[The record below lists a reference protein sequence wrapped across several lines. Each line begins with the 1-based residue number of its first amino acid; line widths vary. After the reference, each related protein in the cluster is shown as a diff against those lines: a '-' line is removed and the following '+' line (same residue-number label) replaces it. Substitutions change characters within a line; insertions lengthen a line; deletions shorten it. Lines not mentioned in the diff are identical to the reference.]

1 MQLLEAHLDA
11 GLIDIAQVDQFRQ
24 SIETERANLL
34 QSRNGLQNQF
44 EGFKTG
50 TLGLPPDLPIVL
62 DESLIKPFQFLNPE
76 IAKIQADLSTL
87 IDTFG
92 ELETLPTVDA
102 LQKTLQQQQALR
114 LRIDERMLDVRQEI
128 ERLEAATPVRF
139 ETMTPTEQRMLKLDI
154 QQLVDNLDQ
163 ITKNFEQT
171 GATLTALEK
180 GLSEPNRQ
188 ATVPAIIAANVEM
201 ASLLGELT
209 LVEARARLETISVEK
224 IKLSSTDALE
234 IARTN
239 RLDWMNNR
247 AALVDT
253 WRLIEF
259 NGNRLE
265 SNLDV
270 VLNGE
275 MGTVGDNAVKFR
287 ARDTTMSAGLRFDTP
302 FNRRVERNDFRQQLI
317 FYQQARRQM
326 IQYEDG
332 VNRGLRTLLRELE
345 QLRINLE
352 IQRRAVAISIRRVD
366 QTRENFNKPTP
377 PPEPG
382 QKITQFG
389 PTAALN
395 LLTALSDLRS
405 SQNNFMSVWLNYQ
418 AGRMRLLRDLG
429 IIQIDDDGVWIEQS
443 VQEAVNAAIAEVPV
457 EMPPD
462 VPHQWYETLDNL
474 PQSDDVESNGEASNN
489 SLDIEG
495 RRAAPG
501 SSADVARAGNENLN
515 TANAGLVERL
525 LGTRFASIFAGQ
537 QNTRTS
543 KIKSVTAA
551 RHRTSTS
558 KQERRLQEN
567 QNKAAT
573 PAVAEF
579 ESQAR
584 QQSRQNSDS
593 TVTQSSTR
601 NIQSQSFSRGQQVRV
616 PLSIGPI
623 RPVSFKSPAPSA
635 TSAPVASSENSTS
648 QKRASLNTD
657 NAHPVRPENKSKQ
670 PVQLIRSSGG
680 WKTTRK

>member
-1 MQLLEAHLDA
+1 
-11 GLIDIAQVDQFRQ
+11 
-24 SIETERANLL
+24 
-34 QSRNGLQNQF
+34 
-44 EGFKTG
+44 
-50 TLGLPPDLPIVL
+50 
-62 DESLIKPFQFLNPE
+62 
-76 IAKIQADLSTL
+76 
-87 IDTFG
+87 
-92 ELETLPTVDA
+92 
-102 LQKTLQQQQALR
+102 
-114 LRIDERMLDVRQEI
+114 
-128 ERLEAATPVRF
+128 
-139 ETMTPTEQRMLKLDI
+139 
-154 QQLVDNLDQ
+154 
-163 ITKNFEQT
+163 
-171 GATLTALEK
+171 
-180 GLSEPNRQ
+180 
-188 ATVPAIIAANVEM
+188 
-201 ASLLGELT
+201 
-209 LVEARARLETISVEK
+209 
-224 IKLSSTDALE
+224 
-234 IARTN
+234 
-239 RLDWMNNR
+239 MNNR

-377 PPEPG
+377 PPLPG

-405 SQNNFMSVWLNYQ
+405 SQNNFMSVWLNYH

-443 VQEAVNAAIAEVPV
+443 VQEAVNAAIAGVPV

-474 PQSDDVESNGEASNN
+474 PKSDDDVSNDDAANN
-489 SLDIEG
+489 SLNIEG
-495 RRAAPG
+495 RRAAPELKEAAPG
-501 SSADVARAGNENLN
+501 PGADVARAGNGNLN
-515 TANAGLVERL
+515 TADAGLVERL
-525 LGTRFASIFAGQ
+525 LGTRFASLFAGQ
-537 QNTRTS
+537 RNSRTS
-543 KIKSVTAA
+543 EVKSANA
-551 RHRTSTS
+551 PRHRTSIR
-558 KQERRLQEN
+558 KPEPRLQEN
-567 QNKAAT
+567 RNKAAT

-579 ESQAR
+579 KSR
-584 QQSRQNSDS
+584 PLQQSNQNSNS
-593 TVTQSSTR
+593 TVTQSSPR
-601 NIQSQSFSRGQQVRV
+601 DKQSQPIIRGQQLQV
-616 PLSIGPI
+616 PLSTGPI
-623 RPVSFKSPAPSA
+623 RPAAFKSTRPSRN
-635 TSAPVASSENSTS
+635 SAPVAMAEISAS
-648 QKRASLNTD
+648 QKRAPLNTD
-657 NAHPVRPENKSKQ
+657 NAHPVRPDDKSKQ
-670 PVQLIRSSGG
+670 QVELIRTADG
-680 WKTTRK
+680 WKATRK